1 MTLLLATRY
10 SLLAPA
16 LSFPPMRR
24 LIAALLFAPAIAL
37 AQYHMPPKEIA
48 DVVDAPPPPI
58 ASVSPHGKWLLLIQQ
73 PAMLTIADLSRPER
87 KLAGIRFDPETHDQS
102 RSLYA
107 RSLTLVRVSDGE
119 SRAIAGV

>member
-58 ASVSPHGKWLLLIQQ
+58 ASVSPDGKWLLLIQQ
-73 PAMLTIADLSRPER
+73 PAMLTIAALSRPPPKPPR
-87 KLAGIRFDPETHDQS
+87 DPPRPSSPPPDH
-102 RSLYA
+102 A
-107 RSLTLVRVSDGE
+107 
-119 SRAIAGV
+119 